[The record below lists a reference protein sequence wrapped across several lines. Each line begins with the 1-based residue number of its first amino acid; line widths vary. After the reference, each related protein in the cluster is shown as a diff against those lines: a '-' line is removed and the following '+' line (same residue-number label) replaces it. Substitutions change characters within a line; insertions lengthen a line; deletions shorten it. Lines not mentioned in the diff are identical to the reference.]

1 MSTKVEELLS
11 GIEKCDMSKPFAFV
25 SYSKKDSE
33 KVYQVV
39 RELQKNGYNIWV
51 DKELKQSV
59 GIDWQQD
66 ALKAIAK
73 PACKVILYFVSEN
86 SLVSAPVCAELC
98 WSKSNK
104 VKANNQGEEMKI
116 IPINVSENW
125 DYQMPF
131 STWVLKVAE
140 NAGAEEL
147 ENDDFDVLR
156 EIIDDK
162 YISGKE
168 AFDNHG
174 EIAMYIKNN
183 IFEPLGGNKIT
194 FANYND
200 ITTIMD
206 NMKMTRVKDGDDV
219 TVTAMQKEEEIAE
232 VEVADVGTQEEAV
245 NNADIQTEN
254 VDKIGVY
261 VQNTMQNLI
270 EKDLLSEDLI
280 AKMLDA
286 KWSKE
291 VLHLSYAMLIKIN
304 PEKDIKEQV
313 VDGKGR
319 SRYWTKIYNI
329 AGENYCVCNDW
340 YEKHR
345 KYFEE
350 FLTQLE
356 AGATFEV
363 SSEKKK
369 VFSLTGDV
377 TYTLY
382 GKQYSENQSDMMLRV
397 FAQVLNRHQDKV
409 DSLPEQDGMNCA
421 EKYENIEQPGTSA
434 AKPSY
439 FRVCSNFEF
448 DNGSAVCIG
457 TAYSSGDKMKKIA
470 KLLEICGED
479 RSVFYS
485 EQLELPELERNKVSS
500 KTIEYTLYGQK
511 YSGDQTEM
519 MTHVCST
526 VIAKHPEKLQ
536 ELVDN
541 TLCIGYNNSSA
552 EEKTYFRVSRLYQC
566 GGREYKVGTSFGMA
580 EKLKQIAKVFAI
592 CGEDSDILQVEG
604 YEFAIKEVKDKKVKV
619 GKEKKNFFE

>member
-11 GIEKCDMSKPFAFV
+11 GIVKCDMSKPFAFV

-206 NMKMTRVKDGDDV
+206 NMKMTRV
-219 TVTAMQKEEEIAE
+219 
-232 VEVADVGTQEEAV
+232 
-245 NNADIQTEN
+245 
-254 VDKIGVY
+254 
-261 VQNTMQNLI
+261 
-270 EKDLLSEDLI
+270 
-280 AKMLDA
+280 
-286 KWSKE
+286 
-291 VLHLSYAMLIKIN
+291 
-304 PEKDIKEQV
+304 
-313 VDGKGR
+313 
-319 SRYWTKIYNI
+319 
-329 AGENYCVCNDW
+329 
-340 YEKHR
+340 
-345 KYFEE
+345 
-350 FLTQLE
+350 
-356 AGATFEV
+356 
-363 SSEKKK
+363 
-369 VFSLTGDV
+369 
-377 TYTLY
+377 
-382 GKQYSENQSDMMLRV
+382 
-397 FAQVLNRHQDKV
+397 
-409 DSLPEQDGMNCA
+409 
-421 EKYENIEQPGTSA
+421 
-434 AKPSY
+434 
-439 FRVCSNFEF
+439 
-448 DNGSAVCIG
+448 
-457 TAYSSGDKMKKIA
+457 
-470 KLLEICGED
+470 
-479 RSVFYS
+479 
-485 EQLELPELERNKVSS
+485 
-500 KTIEYTLYGQK
+500 
-511 YSGDQTEM
+511 
-519 MTHVCST
+519 
-526 VIAKHPEKLQ
+526 
-536 ELVDN
+536 
-541 TLCIGYNNSSA
+541 
-552 EEKTYFRVSRLYQC
+552 
-566 GGREYKVGTSFGMA
+566 
-580 EKLKQIAKVFAI
+580 
-592 CGEDSDILQVEG
+592 
-604 YEFAIKEVKDKKVKV
+604 
-619 GKEKKNFFE
+619 

>member
-1 MSTKVEELLS
+1 MRTKIEELLNV
-11 GIEKCDMSKPFAFV
+11 IEKCDMSKPFAFV

-39 RELQKNGYNIWV
+39 RELQKNGYNIWM
-51 DKELKQSV
+51 DKELKKSV
-59 GIDWQQD
+59 GIDWQRD

-86 SLVSAPVCAELC
+86 SLISAPVCAELC

-104 VKANNQGEEMKI
+104 VKDNNQGEEMKI

-125 DYQMPF
+125 DYKMPF
-131 STWVLKVAE
+131 SDWVLKIADSV
-140 NAGAEEL
+140 GEESL
-147 ENDDFDVLR
+147 EKDDFDVLR

-162 YISGKE
+162 YISGME

-206 NMKMTRVKDGDDV
+206 NMKMTRVKD
-219 TVTAMQKEEEIAE
+219 KEQVNVIEP
-232 VEVADVGTQEEAV
+232 QEKAV
-245 NNADIQTEN
+245 NNADIKTEN

-261 VQNTMQNLI
+261 VQNSLEHLI

-280 AKMLDA
+280 ENMLDRT
-286 KWSKE
+286 WSKE
-291 VLHLSYAMLIKIN
+291 VFHLSYPLLIKIN
-304 PEKDIKEQV
+304 PQKDIKEQI
-313 VDGKGR
+313 VDEKGR
-319 SRYWTKIYNI
+319 SRYWVKTYTVH
-329 AGENYCVCNDW
+329 GENYCVCNDW
-340 YEKHR
+340 YEKNR
-345 KYFEE
+345 KYFED
-350 FLTQLE
+350 FLTQLK
-356 AGATFEV
+356 AGETFEV
-363 SSEKKK
+363 LSEKKK
-369 VFSLTGDV
+369 AFSLTGDV
-377 TYTLY
+377 TYTIY
-382 GKQYSENQSDMMLRV
+382 GKEYSENQSDMMLRV

-421 EKYENIEQPGTSA
+421 AKYENIELPGTPD

-439 FRVCSNFEF
+439 FRNYSNFEF

-457 TAYSSGDKMKKIA
+457 TAYNSVDKMKKIA

-485 EQLELPELERNKVSS
+485 EQLELPELGRSRASS
-500 KTIEYTLYGQK
+500 NGMEYTFYGQK
-511 YSGDQTEM
+511 YNGDQTEM
-519 MTHVCST
+519 MCHVCST
-526 VIAKHPEKLQ
+526 VIAKHPGKLH
-536 ELVDN
+536 ELVEN
-541 TLCIGYNNSSA
+541 TLCIGYNDSSA
-552 EEKTYFRVSRLYQC
+552 DGKSYFRVSRLYQC
-566 GGREYKVGTSFGMA
+566 DGQEYKIGTSFGIVD
-580 EKLKQIAKVFAI
+580 KLKQIAKVFAI